1 MLQTCNYRILEN
13 ASALA
18 SMCRLRNVLN
28 VFPNAW
34 DHIYIYICSWKSCR
48 PCVANSS
55 KKQRSA
61 MHIVAPS
68 CKALPFQKTHAMVL
82 RCIKNLP

>member
-34 DHIYIYICSWKSCR
+34 DHIYIYIYVVGR
-48 PCVANSS
+48 VVALVLRTA
-55 KKQRSA
+55 QRSSA
-61 MHIVAPS
+61 QP
-68 CKALPFQKTHAMVL
+68 CT
-82 RCIKNLP
+82 